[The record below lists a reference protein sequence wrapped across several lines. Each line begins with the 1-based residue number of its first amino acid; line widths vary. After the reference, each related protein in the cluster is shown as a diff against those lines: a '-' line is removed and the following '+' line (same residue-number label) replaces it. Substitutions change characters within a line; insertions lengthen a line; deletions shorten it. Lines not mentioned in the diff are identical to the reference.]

1 MILNSFNYLKIIKFV
16 LGCEYWDRPPGLAPD
31 APQGSQ
37 NAMIE
42 GHISKFETGEMI
54 VGAVVTLIT
63 GPNAQR
69 GPIRSDE
76 NGCFRFTDLSE
87 GSLTLIVNR
96 TGFRCRQLQVQTL
109 AGETTTIDVELSPE
123 GEPCRSYSR
132 RRSGST
138 NRRRSGICH
147 RRLRSATHSVAF
159 INRESRFLQTHPKP
173 AREVLLSLLEKYRPT
188 GVYEISDPR
197 IFRFPPFFDMGQA
210 HIVARRFGSLQKLQA
225 NLVEIQSRIYD

>member
-1 MILNSFNYLKIIKFV
+1 
-16 LGCEYWDRPPGLAPD
+16 
-31 APQGSQ
+31 
-37 NAMIE
+37 MIE
-42 GHISKFETGEMI
+42 GCISKFETGEMI
-54 VGAVVTLIT
+54 VGAAVTLIT

-69 GPIRSDE
+69 EPIRSDE

-87 GSLTLIVNR
+87 GSLTLIVSR
-96 TGFRCRQLQVQTL
+96 TGFRRRQLQVQTL
-109 AGETTTIDVELSPE
+109 ADETTTIDIELSPE
-123 GEPCRSYSR
+123 GEPCQSYSR

-138 NRRRSGICH
+138 NCRRSGICH
-147 RRLRSATHSVAF
+147 RRLRSATHSAAF